1 MSMVIIVYSETHSGL
16 IEQNLGE
23 SEYSYYFV
31 LQAFLPILQQ
41 IGRVI
46 TVTDPSREVDAIYRC
61 ATQKGEDCIFLSF
74 SPPHRTPLDLAC
86 PTIPVIAWEYNTIP
100 SETWSAERHQ
110 DWRFVL
116 NKFGRAITLSAF
128 SADAIRSAMG
138 PDFPVASIPAPIFD
152 RFKALRENSDMHPS
166 SSRQHLTIPNAMVD
180 TWAVDLAAYAP
191 QRVREEAASPQTEE
205 GGSSKPVSVSLDGV
219 IYAAILNPDDYRK
232 NYFDLLGGFCR
243 ALREVEDA
251 TLILK
256 LSHHDAEI
264 PIGNMMEYLYRLSPF
279 KCRVLLISGYL
290 SDEEYRNLLLATTY
304 AVNTSQGEG
313 QCIPLMESM
322 SLGKPVVA
330 PRHTAMIDYLSTG
343 NAFLVASTVEP
354 AAWPQDPRGAYR
366 ALGHRLNFESLLTA
380 FTESY
385 RVATKELQRY
395 ETMAQEAIK
404 TLEQC
409 NSDVVTLER
418 VRAFLAIAPRRM
430 LVSADYGQILPAHDA
445 YSLGDYVDFA
455 SEFNAR
461 RYLGRGWGGTELG
474 HGVWSNGAL
483 AELCFRLEQRPTGP
497 LRLSINLTAFV
508 VKEHPNVTVHVSAE
522 DLDIARWSFSV
533 AQPELVHGSWHEA
546 IIPPEATWDKALS
559 IRLKIEH
566 PASPR
571 KLGLS
576 GDIRSLGILLHR
588 LSISP
593 EVSVPPE
600 SVALR
605 RSIQSKS

>member
-1 MSMVIIVYSETHSGL
+1 MSMVIIVYSETNSA
-16 IEQNLGE
+16 IVERNLGE

-31 LQAFLPILQQ
+31 LKAFQPILQQ

-46 TVTDPSREVDAIYRC
+46 TVIDPSREVGAIHRR
-61 ATQKGEDCIFLSF
+61 ATERGEDCIFLSF

-116 NKFGRAITLSAF
+116 NKFGRAITLSTF
-128 SADAIRSAMG
+128 SADAIRCTMG

-152 RFKALRENSDMHPS
+152 RFKALRANSDRHPS
-166 SSRQHLTIPNAMVD
+166 PSRQHLRIPGAVVD
-180 TWAVDLAAYAP
+180 TRAVDLAAYAP
-191 QRVREEAASPQTEE
+191 QRVREEAASPLTEE
-205 GGSSKPVSVSLDGV
+205 GGSSKPVSVRLDGV
-219 IYAAILNPDDYRK
+219 IYTAILNPHDYRK
-232 NYFDLLGGFCR
+232 NYFDLLGGFCW

-279 KCRVLLISGYL
+279 KCRVVLTSGYL
-290 SDEEYRNLLLATTY
+290 SDEEYGNLLSATTY

-322 SLGKPVVA
+322 SVGKPVVA
-330 PRHTAMIDYLSTG
+330 PRHTAMIDYVSTG

-354 AAWPQDPRGAYR
+354 ASWPQDPRAAYR
-366 ALGHRLNFESLLTA
+366 ALSYRLDFESLLNA

-385 RVATKELQRY
+385 RVATKEPRRY
-395 ETMAQEAIK
+395 ETMAKEAMK
-404 TLEQC
+404 TLEQS
-409 NSDVVTLER
+409 NSDMVTLER
-418 VRAFLAIAPRRM
+418 VREFLATPPRPM
-430 LVSADYGQILPAHDA
+430 VASADYGQIPTAHDA
-445 YSLGDYVDFA
+445 YSLGNLVDFA

-461 RYLGRGWGGTELG
+461 RYLGRGWGGTEFG

-483 AELCFRLEQRPTGP
+483 AELCFRFEQLPTGP
-497 LRLSINLTAFV
+497 LRLRINLTAFV
-508 VKEHPNVTVHVSAE
+508 VEEHPTVSVCVSAE
-522 DLDIARWSFSV
+522 GFDIGQWRFDI

-546 IIPPEATWDKALS
+546 IIPPEATRNNAFS
-559 IRLKIEH
+559 ITLKIEH

-576 GDIRSLGILLHR
+576 GDIRWLGILLHK
-588 LSISP
+588 LLILP
-593 EVSVPPE
+593 E
-600 SVALR
+600 AGG
-605 RSIQSKS
+605 K